1 MLCYVTMLVYQ
12 RVYTCTVAAKTWDR
26 SAASGWS
33 PSRTFPVVQPC
44 WSFSAE
50 ENKWKDWKT
59 WKEAWKEGEYGSIPI
74 HFSGLFTSI
83 NPSYD
88 LGWTKGTRVL
98 THPQVKAKVD
108 EAEKPKKDTKAG
120 LRTPPHPPSF
130 HWWDHVCHA
139 MSDFRAGKG
148 VKTEPSLSL
157 LKRNH
162 SNPKSTMMCCHK
174 HILNENMYLLILA
187 YSHEWIQAHNG
198 RIS

>member
-1 MLCYVTMLVYQ
+1 
-12 RVYTCTVAAKTWDR
+12 
-26 SAASGWS
+26 
-33 PSRTFPVVQPC
+33 
-44 WSFSAE
+44 
-50 ENKWKDWKT
+50 
-59 WKEAWKEGEYGSIPI
+59 
-74 HFSGLFTSI
+74 
-83 NPSYD
+83 
-88 LGWTKGTRVL
+88 
-98 THPQVKAKVD
+98 VKAKVD

-120 LRTPPHPPSF
+120 LPTPP

-139 MSDFRAGKG
+139 MSDFRAGKW

-157 LKRNH
+157 LKRNN